1 MLANNLALACQVTGF
16 VPEHARV
23 CESVAERVN
32 CIILFR
38 EPGTMAQ
45 GLIAESYAMKGFRV
59 DTKSCDW
66 GPMSGFVCVDPRLT
80 KNAAYEAKNRNW
92 TSEAI
97 TGHIVEKFFGKV
109 TDAEWKADVMPIV
122 ISRKRI
128 QELIDKNTIAP
139 RVEGNDFVGESTK
152 DSVTLSWRLV
162 LANNATNKWLV
173 VSGVPQTGHYVLCV
187 NTRTA
192 HPFKQEYP
200 IGVEPIL
207 FRGHETIL
215 GLINPGTHERGFK
228 ACVTADYDLLSV
240 WPKTSNDRMSQ
251 QHNLSAAILNRGG
264 HGATPLPGNVARLG
278 SVDQRLQNGGLR
290 EHHRFGDVNARILN
304 TKVLLNSAL
313 QGAGGYK
320 GGNAI
325 HHNDEAGN
333 FALAKSDLKG
343 CLPVIGFIPG
353 TGGYRT
359 VLIRTEIDFKQLAL
373 FARMNGFTV
382 HAKDGW
388 I

>member
-1 MLANNLALACQVTGF
+1 MLSNNLAHACQVTGF
-16 VPEHARV
+16 VPQHAAV
-23 CESVAERVN
+23 CESVAQRVN

-38 EPGTMAQ
+38 EPGVMAQ
-45 GLIAESYAMKGFRV
+45 SLIADSYAMKGFRI

-66 GPMSGFVCVDPRLT
+66 GPMSGFVCMDPRLT
-80 KNAAYEAKNRNW
+80 KNSAYEAKNRKW
-92 TSEAI
+92 TSEAL
-97 TGHIVEKFFGKV
+97 TGHIVHQFFGDV
-109 TDAEWKADVMPIV
+109 ADLEWKADIMPIV

-128 QELIDKNTIAP
+128 QELIEKKAINP
-139 RVEGNDFVGESTK
+139 KVEGKDYVGESTK
-152 DSVTLSWRLV
+152 DSTMLCWRLV
-162 LANNATNKWLV
+162 PATNATNKWLQA
-173 VSGVPQTGHYVLCV
+173 SDATLSEYYVLCV
-187 NTRTA
+187 NNRVMN
-192 HPFKQEYP
+192 PFKQEYP
-200 IGVEPIL
+200 SGVKLIL

-215 GLINPGTHERGFK
+215 GLINPGTHSRGFK

-240 WPKTSNDRMSQ
+240 WPKTGNDRMSQ
-251 QHNLSAAILNRGG
+251 QHNLSAAILNRGSRG
-264 HGATPLPGNVARLG
+264 DSPLPGNVTRLG
-278 SVDQRLQNGGLR
+278 KVDQRLQSGGHR

-304 TKVLLNSAL
+304 IKVLLNSAL

-333 FALAKSDLKG
+333 FALAKSDLKV
-343 CLPVIGFIPG
+343 CLPVIGFVPG

-359 VLIRTEIDFKQLAL
+359 VLIQTEIDFKQLAL

-382 HAKDGW
+382 FAKDGW